1 MTAYL
6 NSVICFNIS
15 ADEIVDNVLA
25 HGRAIPRHLSK
36 NDCGHRSVC
45 GADTTP
51 IYSAYVLANYTRRR
65 VPSVAIGPPPYLLF

>member
-6 NSVICFNIS
+6 SPFICFNIS
-15 ADEIVDNVLA
+15 ADEIVDNALV
-25 HGRAIPRHLSK
+25 HWRAIPRHLSK

-51 IYSAYVLANYTRRR
+51 IYSAYVLAIYTRHRA
-65 VPSVAIGPPPYLLF
+65 PSVAIGLPPYLLF